1 MDQNY
6 VIERLRRRITPIE
19 SRPADRRGDHDLNP
33 DMAPPDQKLTKAAVL
48 VPLVDRPD
56 GLTVLLTQRT
66 DHLRD
71 HAGQVSFPGGRVEPE
86 DPSHEAAALR
96 EAEEEVGLPS
106 DRVDLIG
113 RLDLYV
119 TRTGYEVTPI
129 VGIVN
134 PPFPLK
140 PDPFEVAEVFEVPL
154 RFLADPGNHQKH
166 SRYYKGARRSFYAM
180 PYNGY
185 YIWGATA
192 GMLVNLSQALETA
205 Q

>member
-1 MDQNY
+1 MDRDF
-6 VIERLRRRITPIE
+6 VIERLSSRITPLE
-19 SRPADRRGDHDLNP
+19 SREFGSRGDHDLNP
-33 DMAPPDQKLTKAAVL
+33 GMAPPDQKLTPAAVL
-48 VPLVDRPD
+48 VPLVDRAD
-56 GLTVLLTQRT
+56 ELTVLLTQRT
-66 DHLRD
+66 EHLRD
-71 HAGQVSFPGGRVEPE
+71 HAGQVSFPGGRVEAN

-96 EAEEEVGLPS
+96 EAEEEVGLPL

-113 RLDLYV
+113 RLDRYV
-119 TRTGYEVTPI
+119 TRTGFEVVPV

-134 PPFPLK
+134 PPFPIR

-154 RFLADPGNHQKH
+154 RFLADPKNHQKH

-192 GMLVNLSQALETA
+192 GMLVNLSQALEPFK
-205 Q
+205 